1 MRVKYIRYGVDWC
14 YALQVKKLIFWKTI
28 ATFSTLE
35 NLEEFVKRLK
45 RVDDFN
51 RIFGFD
57 SKPLNENRLLNKLEE

>member
-1 MRVKYIRYGVDWC
+1 M
-14 YALQVKKLIFWKTI
+14 I